1 MEPFPPNRR
10 HLSTSSIP
18 NNNVSR
24 FNRDSSERT
33 LHVTNGNSPGSSSK
47 SSSPAPNA
55 REYSLPS
62 NGLRQNGTN
71 SKIPSVTGRNL
82 HQPFATALSSSDP
95 NSNLNELRNT
105 MAEMQNIN
113 SMSTSSTSSSQQ
125 FTSTQRR
132 SEFNRSVS
140 SGVTGLSLP
149 PSSSSFTPA
158 FHNAV
163 KRHETS
169 PAIIELPNHSP
180 TESGGGGDENGG
192 QHPIV
197 TSPVSEMTEP
207 SSDPESISG
216 GLTSPNLVSSTGLP
230 LVHCLPG
237 ANSVAGLSSKLNM
250 AMSGAGSGS
259 GSGGGLV
266 SSGGYVSHEER
277 KTSTSSKTKIVTG
290 KGTSEK
296 ATTAN
301 SSQMRLHRNDLSYEE
316 NSAQTASSASMETP
330 DGTIATK
337 ARGSKHVS
345 KKMSSEDVNFHH
357 SASSSMSGAKL
368 HHKNFGTIENM
379 SAASSQRSS
388 YSRAGT
394 FLHQSSHQS
403 ASSKSISLN
412 RSPSILSTHQLTS
425 LMNSKMTME
434 EIEQGFMGFDD
445 LEQLTPHSN
454 MKNVETT
461 LLKYC
466 GLMSSTVTA
475 MKKNGN
481 AEILSDLMSKI
492 NDMMTK
498 AWEVPSFGHEIGNTL
513 CSIMRNN
520 GGMDLLIENCVSKHK
535 SLQFNSGKLLQ
546 QCLVTENRGYVV
558 EQGLDN
564 VVQVAKYFTADI
576 SNHQNS
582 RVGTGILEHLFKHCE
597 TTCGDVIAMGGLDT
611 IVNECKSTDV
621 ETLRHCASAL
631 ANVAMYGGAENQ
643 EAMIGCKVP
652 SWLFPLAFHT
662 DDTVKY
668 YACLAIAALVANKEI
683 EAAVQKSGTLDL
695 IEPFVQTHTPKAF
708 AEVSA
713 THSHGQSPNWLKRL
727 LPVLTSHREEARN
740 LAAFHFCMEAEIKKQ
755 QGNTKLFTEIGAID
769 SLKKVASSPNG
780 IASKYA
786 AQTLRLIGEEVPH
799 KLSQQVPTWS
809 VEDVSEWV
817 KQIGFPQYSI
827 SFTESRVD
835 GDLLLQ
841 LSEDMLKEDIQVRN
855 GILRRRFLRELTNL
869 KRVADYSS
877 CDPSNLN
884 EFLQSLGPEY
894 CIYTYDMINAGIDR
908 DTLLN
913 INDEQL
919 LSECGIKNKIHRL
932 KIQQGVKIE
941 RGEFSITDDSSID
954 KNLDVF
960 ISYRRS
966 NGSQLASLLKVHLE
980 IRNYSVFIDVDR
992 LEAGKFDNN
1001 LLQSIRSAKNF
1012 VLVLTPGAFDRC
1024 INDVEQHDWIH
1035 KEIACALQSQCN
1047 IIPVFDSFVMPDSDN
1062 LPESM
1067 RAVTSYNGIKWIHDY
1082 QEACVDKIDRFIRG
1096 DSSYMM
1102 DRFLNGQAG
1111 TASAYGGSSGTYNRQ
1126 NTYQR
1131 TPSNDNSTCSD
1142 ELANNSSSTPQ

>member
-1 MEPFPPNRR
+1 M
-10 HLSTSSIP
+10 S
-18 NNNVSR
+18 
-24 FNRDSSERT
+24 
-33 LHVTNGNSPGSSSK
+33 NGNSPGPSSNN
-47 SSSPAPNA
+47 SSPSSIT
-55 REYSLPS
+55 RELNMPS
-62 NGLRQNGTN
+62 ISGARQNGTTR
-71 SKIPSVTGRNL
+71 IPSVTR
-82 HQPFATALSSSDP
+82 HQPFSSALSGIDGNKT
-95 NSNLNELRNT
+95 NSNINELRNT

-113 SMSTSSTSSSQQ
+113 TMSTASASSQHI
-125 FTSTQRR
+125 TTQRR
-132 SEFNRSVS
+132 SEFNRSIS
-140 SGVTGLSLP
+140 SGVTGLMMP
-149 PSSSSFTPA
+149 PPGSFAHTYHHPM
-158 FHNAV
+158 

-169 PAIIELPNHSP
+169 PAIIELPNQSP
-180 TESGGGGDENGG
+180 TDESVLGEENGAG
-192 QHPIV
+192 HPIV
-197 TSPVSEMTEP
+197 TSPVSEMAEL
-207 SSDPESISG
+207 SSDPESTSG

-230 LVHCLPG
+230 LVQSLAG
-237 ANSVAGLSSKLNM
+237 VNTVAGLSSKFNM
-250 AMSGAGSGS
+250 ALPGSNGASVSLSGNNNNAVGVT
-259 GSGGGLV
+259 GSGGF
-266 SSGGYVSHEER
+266 VSHEER
-277 KTSTSSKTKIVTG
+277 KTSTSSKTHIVTG
-290 KGTSEK
+290 QSKTEK
-296 ATTAN
+296 ATAN
-301 SSQMRLHRNDLSYEE
+301 SSQVVRLQRNDLSYEE
-316 NSAQTASSASMETP
+316 NSAHSATTASMETA
-330 DGTIATK
+330 DGTIATQ
-337 ARGSKHVS
+337 ASGSKHLS
-345 KKMSSEDVNFHH
+345 KKMTSEDLNFHH
-357 SASSSMSGAKL
+357 SSSASISGAKL
-368 HHKNFGTIENM
+368 SSKNFGTIENM
-379 SAASSQRSS
+379 SSASSQRSS
-388 YSRAGT
+388 FSRGGT
-394 FLHQSSHQS
+394 YMHQSSHQS
-403 ASSKSISLN
+403 ASSKRISLT
-412 RSPSILSTHQLTS
+412 RSPSILSNNQIAS

-434 EIEQGFMGFDD
+434 EIEQGLMRFDD
-445 LEQLTPHSN
+445 LEQLTPTSN
-454 MKNVETT
+454 MKNVEST
-461 LLKYC
+461 LVKYC
-466 GLMSSTVTA
+466 GLMCSTVQA
-475 MKKNGN
+475 MKRNGN
-481 AEILSDLMSKI
+481 AEMLSDWMSKI
-492 NDMMTK
+492 NDLMIK
-498 AWEVPSFGHEIGNTL
+498 AWEVPAFGHEIGNTL
-513 CSIMRNN
+513 CSIMRKN
-520 GGMDLLIENCVSKHK
+520 GGLDILIENCVSEHRA
-535 SLQFNSGKLLQ
+535 LQFNSAKLLQ

-564 VVQVAKYFTADI
+564 VVQVAKAFSEDI
-576 SNHQNS
+576 SNLSRS
-582 RVGTGILEHLFKHCE
+582 RVGTGILEHLFKHSE

-643 EAMIGCKVP
+643 EAMINCKVP

-683 EAAVQKSGTLDL
+683 EAAVQKSGTLEL

-708 AEVSA
+708 AQVSA

-727 LPVLTSHREEARN
+727 LPVLTSHKEEARN

-809 VEDVSEWV
+809 VEDVREWV
-817 KQIGFPQYSI
+817 KQIGFPQYAD

-841 LSEDMLKEDIQVRN
+841 LSEEMLKEDIQMRN

-884 EFLQSLGPEY
+884 EFLQSLGQEY
-894 CIYTYDMINAGIDR
+894 CVYTYDMINAGIDR

-1024 INDVEQHDWIH
+1024 VNDVEQHDWIH

-1047 IIPVFDSFVMPDSDN
+1047 IIPVFDNFIMPDQAD
-1062 LPESM
+1062 LPETM
-1067 RAVTSYNGIKWIHDY
+1067 RAVTAYNGIKWIHDY

-1096 DSSYMM
+1096 DNSYMM
-1102 DRFLNGQAG
+1102 DRFLNSQAT
-1111 TASAYGGSSGTYNRQ
+1111 TASGYGGSNSTYNRQ

-1142 ELANNSSSTPQ
+1142 ELVNSTATPQ